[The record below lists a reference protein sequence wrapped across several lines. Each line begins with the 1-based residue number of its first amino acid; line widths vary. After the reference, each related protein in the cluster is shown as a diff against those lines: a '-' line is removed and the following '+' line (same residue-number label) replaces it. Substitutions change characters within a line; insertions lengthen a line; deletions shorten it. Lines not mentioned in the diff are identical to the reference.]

1 MESTNGL
8 QFNHCRLNHCPLLH
22 GFAHLTV
29 HIILKLHSGTAVAGR
44 ALNLGGGGGRV
55 YILQDYRFKGRGGG
69 IYILINITSVPF
81 CIPNDAICLPN
92 LIAIG
97 AGVVAL

>member
-1 MESTNGL
+1 MESANGL
-8 QFNHCRLNHCPLLH
+8 QFNHCPLNHCPLLH

-29 HIILKLHSGTAVAGR
+29 HIILKLHSSTAVTGR

-55 YILQDYRFKGRGGG
+55 YILLHYRFQGRGGG
-69 IYILINITSVPF
+69 IYILINITSVTF

-97 AGVVAL
+97 AGVIAL